1 MLRGVVEPFHRLRLA
16 AAFVSLLAFVLVEVR
31 KVRPMVE
38 FGLLRR
44 RTFVGTVLAM
54 IDHGGSAQ
62 VMVFFLLLYLENAC
76 RFEALTAG
84 GQVPGALSYPSL
96 IVAGRYRGIGRTLAA
111 TFRSRKSW
119 ISGAILPRSSSSAKW
134 PVSNK

>member
-1 MLRGVVEPFHRLRLA
+1 M
-16 AAFVSLLAFVLVEVR
+16 EVR
-31 KVRPMVE
+31 QVRLMVE

-54 IDHGGSAQ
+54 IGHGASAQ

-84 GQVPGALSYPSL
+84 GGQVRGALSYPSL

-119 ISGAILPRSSSSAKW
+119 ISGPILSRSSSSAKW